1 MHDGPVLRTNIG
13 DRAVDLPA
21 SLDGIRA
28 SLSEEL
34 REEFDREIGSALIT
48 DVPLIAARWSL
59 PHEARDEDEAMLQ
72 QLRNGDFSGFT
83 GLDEPFPAGGGQ

>member
-28 SLSEEL
+28 SLPEDQ

-48 DVPLIAARWSL
+48 DIPLIAARWSL
-59 PHEARDEDEAMLQ
+59 PQEARDEDEAMLQ

-83 GLDEPFPAGGGQ
+83 GLDEPSPAGAGQ